1 VNPLAVIAALFLPP
15 LGVFLVRGL
24 SGAFWLSV
32 GLTLLGFLPGV
43 AFALFTVLSTR
54 GSPAAH

>member
-1 VNPLAVIAALFLPP
+1 LAVIAALFLPP

-54 GSPAAH
+54 GSPAAQ